1 MTLNAV
7 GILEKEMPQVRAG
20 EDSSKRNRKKIKHT
34 KSGDHW

>member
-20 EDSSKRNRKKIKHT
+20 EASSKGNIGKKKH
-34 KSGDHW
+34 